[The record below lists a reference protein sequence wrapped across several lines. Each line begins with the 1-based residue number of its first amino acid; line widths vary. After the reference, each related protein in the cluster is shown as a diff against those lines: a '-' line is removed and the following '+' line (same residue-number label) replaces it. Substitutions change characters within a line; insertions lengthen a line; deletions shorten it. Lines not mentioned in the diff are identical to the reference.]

1 MNTDSITT
9 KFVSRYEASNFLK
22 VSVKTIDRLIRSDRI
37 KAFKLGKRVLIYYE
51 TLTEENINSIR
62 PRFKNGK

>member
-1 MNTDSITT
+1 MNSDSITT

-62 PRFKNGK
+62 PKFQNGK